1 MLEIFYQSVNVSTIN
16 IPYEK
21 SIIPSLE
28 FMSKFVEET
37 HLRVEG
43 ASRRLTGWLHDLE
56 ELKDW
61 PSYNQ
66 IKLYFRSLLQD
77 ICILI

>member
-1 MLEIFYQSVNVSTIN
+1 MLEIFYQSVNISTIN

-21 SIIPSLE
+21 SIIPSPE

-37 HLRVEG
+37 DMGFEG
-43 ASRRLTGWLHDLE
+43 ASRKLTGWVHDLE

-61 PSYNQ
+61 PSYN
-66 IKLYFRSLLQD
+66 
-77 ICILI
+77 

>member
-1 MLEIFYQSVNVSTIN
+1 MPEIFYQSVNVSTIS

-28 FMSKFVEET
+28 FLLKFVEET
-37 HLRVEG
+37 DMGVEG

-61 PSYNQ
+61 PHN
-66 IKLYFRSLLQD
+66 
-77 ICILI
+77 